1 MQLLWN
7 QHDDFFLMLITFWL
21 IFCMLQ
27 EWLVWCKGGL
37 NYLVDDWGI
46 NKSFLFF
53 HLLVKSFWGYQKKVC
68 CCQFTKFCEEW
79 NLLNCSWKP
88 ANKFERQQKGVFRM
102 KTSRDYF
109 NYYRWVGGVNEDNLR
124 LRRLLSEN

>member
-1 MQLLWN
+1 MQLLWD
-7 QHDDFFLMLITFWL
+7 QHDDFFLMLVTFWL
-21 IFCMLQ
+21 ISCMLQ

-37 NYLVDDWGI
+37 NYLVDVWGI

-53 HLLVKSFWGYQKKVC
+53 FHLLVKSFLGFC
-68 CCQFTKFCEEW
+68 ATKIKFVFVNSQSFVKNEI
-79 NLLNCSWKP
+79 SWKP
-88 ANKFERQQKGVFRM
+88 ANKFERQQKEVFRL